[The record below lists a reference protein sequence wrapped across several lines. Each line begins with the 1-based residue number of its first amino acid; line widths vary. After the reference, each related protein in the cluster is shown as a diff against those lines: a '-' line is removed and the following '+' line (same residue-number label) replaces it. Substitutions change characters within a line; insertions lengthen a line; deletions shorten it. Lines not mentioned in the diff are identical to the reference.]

1 MMLTKPYS
9 SSKLFCS
16 GVAVAPFPKVLL
28 TATPLQNN
36 LLELYG
42 SVSIIEILKLLQRSY
57 LGTVRMIDIDP
68 PYSTGNDFIYP
79 PGS

>member
-1 MMLTKPYS
+1 L
-9 SSKLFCS
+9 
-16 GVAVAPFPKVLL
+16 
-28 TATPLQNN
+28 
-36 LLELYG
+36 
-42 SVSIIEILKLLQRSY
+42 VSIIEILRLLQRSY